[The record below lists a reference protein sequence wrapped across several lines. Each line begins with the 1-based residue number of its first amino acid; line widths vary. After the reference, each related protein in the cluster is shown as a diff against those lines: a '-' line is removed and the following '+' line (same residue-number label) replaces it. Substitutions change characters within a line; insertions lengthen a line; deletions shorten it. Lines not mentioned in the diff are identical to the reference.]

1 MISICHNGY
10 FQEEEKLHEIS
21 FDDTLILT
29 EAQNM
34 GETIMDALIGE
45 LSFISYSCKVGCVFL
60 MTGVFILSNAEFGL
74 NDHRE
79 DAFHFIN

>member
-1 MISICHNGY
+1 MIQVAAGHEHILLLAEKQTDVRFKGKVGCVFHNSY

-45 LSFISYSCKVGCVFL
+45 
-60 MTGVFILSNAEFGL
+60 
-74 NDHRE
+74 
-79 DAFHFIN
+79 

>member
-1 MISICHNGY
+1 MIQVAAGHEHILLLAEKQTDVRFQRYFIGVCHNSY

-45 LSFISYSCKVGCVFL
+45 
-60 MTGVFILSNAEFGL
+60 
-74 NDHRE
+74 
-79 DAFHFIN
+79 

>member
-1 MISICHNGY
+1 MIQVAAGHEHILLLAEKQTDVRFQRYCVSVWHNSY

-45 LSFISYSCKVGCVFL
+45 
-60 MTGVFILSNAEFGL
+60 
-74 NDHRE
+74 
-79 DAFHFIN
+79 

>member
-1 MISICHNGY
+1 MIQVAAGHEHILLLAEKQNDVRFERYLISICHNGY

-45 LSFISYSCKVGCVFL
+45 LSFINYK
-60 MTGVFILSNAEFGL
+60 
-74 NDHRE
+74 
-79 DAFHFIN
+79 

>member
-1 MISICHNGY
+1 MIQVAAGHEHILLLAEKQTDVRFYRYLVSICHNGF

-29 EAQNM
+29 EAKNM

-45 LSFISYSCKVGCVFL
+45 L
-60 MTGVFILSNAEFGL
+60 
-74 NDHRE
+74 
-79 DAFHFIN
+79 